1 MGLILSKTGA
11 EAQPEAVAKPGRISR
26 LLNIAFP
33 ALNLY
38 SMGQE
43 YADGRSVGG
52 ILGEQA
58 GFIIGNNTVSAALR
72 KLKFPGSGILS
83 TLGGM
88 AAGMFTSP
96 VVGDFAEKHFPIYRN
111 KQPKAKPPAAGD
123 TAMQMQMPP
132 QMAN

>member
-11 EAQPEAVAKPGRISR
+11 EKTPAPAPGPGKFSKF
-26 LLNIAFP
+26 LNFAFP

-43 YADGRSVGG
+43 YADGQSVGS

-58 GFIIGNNTVSAALR
+58 GFIAGNHLVSGALSR
-72 KLKFPGSGILS
+72 FKFPLSGLVS

-88 AAGMFTSP
+88 GAGMLISP
-96 VVGDFAEKHFPIYRN
+96 IMGRIADKIAPIYRN
-111 KQPKAKPPAAGD
+111 KPKT
-123 TAMQMQMPP
+123 TASINNQSMQMQMPP